1 MMVVVVMMV
10 MVTIRSRSDF
20 CWSRLPARFVCMRAR
35 ECMCESDV
43 RAGCVPNAPVTLSLR
58 TNRKWEM
65 CFVIL
70 LLMWC

>member
-1 MMVVVVMMV
+1 
-10 MVTIRSRSDF
+10 
-20 CWSRLPARFVCMRAR
+20 MRAR

-65 CFVIL
+65 CFVIVINVVL
-70 LLMWC
+70 SYETVGFLVVK